1 MKMKIL
7 SGLLIL
13 AVAGNI
19 ILFVKSKSTAGNVPV
34 NSTDNNELAQL
45 QMSEANTKVLQQTMQ
60 QFMIEQFTNDGVQLP
75 DQIKLSGGEQL
86 TTGKLLPASHHV
98 LVFLFDRNACSACVE
113 HELTNIAAL
122 KDQVHADDVV
132 ILSSSFN
139 TLPQAQL
146 YMERFKVP
154 YKVYNIADTLG
165 FTTEQ
170 MQQPCYFVLDNTKKT
185 SLFFMPDKNNPS
197 LSDSYLQIVRK
208 RFFHY

>member
-1 MKMKIL
+1 MKMKIF

-13 AVAGNI
+13 AFAGNI
-19 ILFVKSKSTAGNVPV
+19 ILFFKNKSNAHNVPGNVAV
-34 NSTDNNELAQL
+34 NKDLAQL
-45 QMSEANTKVLQQTMQ
+45 QMSETNSRVLQQTMQ

-75 DQIKLSGGEQL
+75 DYITLTGGEQIAAN
-86 TTGKLLPASHHV
+86 KLLPACRRV

-122 KDQVHADDVV
+122 KEELHTDEVV
-132 ILSSSFN
+132 ILSSSFP
-139 TLPQAQL
+139 TLTQAQL
-146 YMERFKVP
+146 YIERFKVP

-165 FTTEQ
+165 FTTEHL
-170 MQQPCYFVLDNTKKT
+170 QQPCYFVLDDAKKT

-208 RFFHY
+208 RFFHH